1 MSCLYVQKVGR
12 KMEIRQLKQKEIA
25 QAIVLADRIFRDENQ
40 TSMGEAF
47 PHVFTKGP
55 IHSFGAFEG
64 KKLVGFIGLV
74 PATIRVGPSTLDV
87 FSLGAVC
94 TDEAYRGQGIS
105 TKILQKVYA
114 YIEEAGASLLFV
126 SGDRGMYT
134 RNHCYHFGGLSVY
147 NITQGQAGISYDG
160 RIRKGRKA
168 DIFSIQHIR
177 NQVEVQFHSTTLE
190 WGTLFEAS
198 GLASITNKKQSLYVA
213 EQNNEVEGYVVITES
228 RDGRKTKDAF
238 VVETGGTP
246 HVISAI
252 LNRIIGEQ
260 KVANIIFHVPWY
272 QSFEDFLFLSD
283 EKMIPHSGTVYLIN
297 EERLLSQLQAYIA
310 QHTNEKIKIKREND
324 TSYVLSVG
332 DEAVHLTNELLVDW
346 LFTPQTPRKVDV
358 LKGVLPIPLPNPEG
372 MYFV

>member
-1 MSCLYVQKVGR
+1 
-12 KMEIRQLKQKEIA
+12 MEIRQLKQREIA

-55 IHSFGAFEG
+55 IHSFGAFDGE
-64 KKLVGFIGLV
+64 KLVSFIGLV

-105 TKILQKVYA
+105 TKILQRVYA
-114 YIEEAGASLLFV
+114 YIEGAGASLLFV

-147 NITQGQAGISYDG
+147 NITQAQAGISYDG
-160 RIRKGRKA
+160 TIRKGSKA

-177 NQVEVQFHSTTLE
+177 NQEEVQFHSTTLE
-190 WGTLFEAS
+190 WGMLFEAS
-198 GLASITNKKQSLYVA
+198 GLASITNKKQSLYIA
-213 EQNNEVEGYVVITES
+213 EQNNEVEGYVVLTES
-228 RDGRKTKDAF
+228 PDGSKTEDAF
-238 VVETGGTP
+238 VVEVGGTP
-246 HVISAI
+246 DVISAI
-252 LNRIIGEQ
+252 LNKIIGEQ

-272 QSFEDFLFLSD
+272 HTFEDFLSLSD

-297 EERLLSQLQAYIA
+297 EKRLLSQLQAYIA
-310 QHTNEKIKIKREND
+310 QHTNEKIKVKREND
-324 TSYVLSVG
+324 TSYVLSLG
-332 DEAVHLTNELLVDW
+332 DQTVHLTNELLIDW
-346 LFTPQTPRKVDV
+346 LFTPQTPRTIDA
-358 LKGVLPIPLPNPEG
+358 LKDVLPIPLPNPEG